1 MKTKEINFVVG
12 TTALLVLMAAACSP
26 GGRLVGMNTG
36 DFADLNVAQKATF
49 FMQVYSEQYDI
60 YQREREREDLAATEI
75 KVLEERRKTLVEME
89 KLIRQ
94 YNHYVYY
101 NLNPRPGIEEELLLK
116 AEKLFAL

>member
-1 MKTKEINFVVG
+1 MKNTEKSFVIGLAVF
-12 TTALLVLMAAACSP
+12 LVLTATACSP
-26 GGRLVGMNTG
+26 GGRLVGTNMG
-36 DFADLNVAQKATF
+36 DFAELNVAQKATF

-60 YQREREREDLAATEI
+60 YQRDREREELSMAEMQT
-75 KVLEERRKTLVEME
+75 LEERRKTLVEME

-101 NLNPRPGIEEELLLK
+101 DLHPRPGIESELLLK